1 MTKISVEHKH
11 GEYHIK
17 LEGHATGSSEVCAG
31 LSAISLTLLGYLE
44 YKNVKIIRFEQ
55 RDGYLDVVFKGRK
68 ARAAYDMAV
77 CGYWLMSQDYPEYC
91 DVYL

>member
-1 MTKISVEHKH
+1 MTKISVGQKR
-11 GEYHIK
+11 GVYHIK

-31 LSAISLTLLGYLE
+31 LSAISFTLLGYLE
-44 YKNVKIIRFEQ
+44 HINAKIIRYEQ